1 MDKVKGLISIFNFIK
16 EMNKLKYMTAKNI
29 QEQIWHCFISDIPTD
44 STDVVLTDWQGIQD
58 TADNEERII
67 LWIKKPNF
75 PICPQPPKSIIEW
88 LEPGWDKYDTQ
99 VRYKKSL
106 PGVSKEQII
115 NFTDDEKRE
124 KDFQQWIKE
133 REEWQKEYNKIR
145 IVRNLFV
152 ELYNRYIDLGK
163 SPDTIEFLC
172 GSGLIRDKRNPHISH
187 PILLKRCQIKFEAA
201 DNIIKICDTD
211 VEPQICTEV
220 LSFIDEI
227 NSDKVGVYQNRLQ
240 EESIHPFDKQNAT
253 KFLRELTH
261 ELCAESEFFDNNNAN
276 SKERITVVF
285 SPTFFIR
292 KRIDGAVRATEKVIA
307 AIENKGEIPHH
318 LLELPEASSQRILP
332 TDYEEPDISRKLA
345 ALNGESTE
353 ILLSKEANSEQLQIA
368 ERIAKEDAVIVQ
380 GPPGTGKTHT
390 IANLIGHFLAE
401 GKSILVTSHT
411 RKALSVLKEKLP
423 KELQG
428 LCVSILEDSNRDM
441 ERSIDSITD
450 YMSKHSYAELKR
462 KADSMRNE
470 RLDIVKRLSALRMK
484 IYMEK
489 RKECEPIVLDGES
502 YSVSDAADFIRK
514 NSERLVYYIPGE
526 VKVNQSIPMSKSDLH
541 YLYESNG
548 ILTPEIE
555 HELSCNLPSPDT
567 LPTPEAFDEEV
578 SQRKE
583 YEVTLAKLSS
593 EMNIPLSFDCANN
606 SIVGNG
612 NTIIKNPSYSTLTE
626 LETLS
631 KKIPSFTDWQIQAAA
646 DGRQNSMSR
655 TEWEN
660 LVSAI
665 ERFANYE
672 KAAVPALM
680 GKTVTLGQYDS
691 YLQQARSLLNDLRGH
706 DGKIGWFTKF
716 SNADL
721 VRIHESVRINGAQ
734 ISSAKDCD
742 IALKFVELT
751 EIRRYLEI
759 SWNKLMAYNG
769 CPEFSHLGSDASNFC
784 MNKLQEI
791 RNYLNWYTT
800 GYAELYKS
808 IVDAGI
814 NDSLLF
820 NLTGMESGAEMTQKI
835 IDVVH
840 KRIFTF
846 IEAGRSLLHIAEID
860 KENKKLQQTLSS
872 GDRKES
878 RIC

>member
-1 MDKVKGLISIFNFIK
+1 M
-16 EMNKLKYMTAKNI
+16 
-29 QEQIWHCFISDIPTD
+29 
-44 STDVVLTDWQGIQD
+44 
-58 TADNEERII
+58 
-67 LWIKKPNF
+67 
-75 PICPQPPKSIIEW
+75 
-88 LEPGWDKYDTQ
+88 
-99 VRYKKSL
+99 
-106 PGVSKEQII
+106 
-115 NFTDDEKRE
+115 
-124 KDFQQWIKE
+124 
-133 REEWQKEYNKIR
+133 
-145 IVRNLFV
+145 
-152 ELYNRYIDLGK
+152 
-163 SPDTIEFLC
+163 
-172 GSGLIRDKRNPHISH
+172 IRDKRNPHISH

-227 NSDKVGVYQNRLQ
+227 NSDKVGVYQNRPQ

-502 YSVSDAADFIRK
+502 YSVSDAADFIRQ

-548 ILTPEIE
+548 ILTPEVE

-716 SNADL
+716 SNVDL

-878 RIC
+878 RICRDLLQAVTKLSVQEYREYYAELVKIYDKYEIKKRRNYLISLLEEVAPEWASAISHREGIQAG

>member
-1 MDKVKGLISIFNFIK
+1 
-16 EMNKLKYMTAKNI
+16 MTAKNI

>member
-1 MDKVKGLISIFNFIK
+1 MHDGGCIALDKVKGLISIFNFIK

-75 PICPQPPKSIIEW
+75 PICPQPPKSITEW

-502 YSVSDAADFIRK
+502 YSVSDAADFIRQ

-612 NTIIKNPSYSTLTE
+612 NTIIKNPSYSTLTS
-626 LETLS
+626 S
-631 KKIPSFTDWQIQAAA
+631 KLYRRKSHPLQI
-646 DGRQNSMSR
+646 GRYRPQQ
-655 TEWEN
+655 
-660 LVSAI
+660 
-665 ERFANYE
+665 
-672 KAAVPALM
+672 M
-680 GKTVTLGQYDS
+680 GGRIVCLGQNGRIS
-691 YLQQARSLLNDLRGH
+691 FLQ
-706 DGKIGWFTKF
+706 
-716 SNADL
+716 
-721 VRIHESVRINGAQ
+721 
-734 ISSAKDCD
+734 
-742 IALKFVELT
+742 
-751 EIRRYLEI
+751 
-759 SWNKLMAYNG
+759 
-769 CPEFSHLGSDASNFC
+769 
-784 MNKLQEI
+784 
-791 RNYLNWYTT
+791 
-800 GYAELYKS
+800 
-808 IVDAGI
+808 
-814 NDSLLF
+814 
-820 NLTGMESGAEMTQKI
+820 
-835 IDVVH
+835 
-840 KRIFTF
+840 
-846 IEAGRSLLHIAEID
+846 
-860 KENKKLQQTLSS
+860 
-872 GDRKES
+872 
-878 RIC
+878 

>member
-450 YMSKHSYAELKR
+450 YYDISLKY
-462 KADSMRNE
+462 E
-470 RLDIVKRLSALRMK
+470 RLDELKAYGDRFTFIHNSIADRDAVVRIFDKHRPTVVVNLAAQAGVRYSITNPDAY
-484 IYMEK
+484 I
-489 RKECEPIVLDGES
+489 ES
-502 YSVSDAADFIRK
+502 NIIGFYNILEACRHSYDKGQTGV
-514 NSERLVYYIPGE
+514 EHLVYASSSSVYGANK
-526 VKVNQSIPMSKSDLH
+526 KVPYSTDDQVDNPISLYAATKKSNELLAHAYSK
-541 YLYESNG
+541 LY
-548 ILTPEIE
+548 
-555 HELSCNLPSPDT
+555 
-567 LPTPEAFDEEV
+567 
-578 SQRKE
+578 
-583 YEVTLAKLSS
+583 
-593 EMNIPLSFDCANN
+593 NIP
-606 SIVGNG
+606 
-612 NTIIKNPSYSTLTE
+612 STGLRFFTVYG
-626 LETLS
+626 
-631 KKIPSFTDWQIQAAA
+631 PCGRPDMAYFSFTDKLVKEEKIKIFNYGNCKRDFTYIDDIVEGVVRVMQHAPERR
-646 DGRQNSMSR
+646 DGEDGLPLPLYKVYNIGNSSP
-655 TEWEN
+655 EN
-660 LVSAI
+660 LLD
-665 ERFANYE
+665 F
-672 KAAVPALM
+672 
-680 GKTVTLGQYDS
+680 VTI
-691 YLQQARSLLNDLRGH
+691 LQEE
-706 DGKIGWFTKF
+706 
-716 SNADL
+716 L
-721 VRIHESVRINGAQ
+721 VRAGVLPKNYDFESH
-734 ISSAKDCD
+734 K
-742 IALKFVELT
+742 ELVSMQPGDVPVT
-751 EIRRYLEI
+751 YADTTPLEQDFGFKP
-759 SWNKLMAYNG
+759 STPLRTGLRNFAEWYSEHNNK
-769 CPEFSHLGSDASNFC
+769 
-784 MNKLQEI
+784 
-791 RNYLNWYTT
+791 
-800 GYAELYKS
+800 
-808 IVDAGI
+808 
-814 NDSLLF
+814 
-820 NLTGMESGAEMTQKI
+820 
-835 IDVVH
+835 
-840 KRIFTF
+840 
-846 IEAGRSLLHIAEID
+846 
-860 KENKKLQQTLSS
+860 
-872 GDRKES
+872 
-878 RIC
+878 